1 MTRTI
6 HRHGL
11 VATVTGDGPPLLLI
25 HGLGSS
31 RTIWR
36 GLADELAQNFTTI
49 AVDLPGHGESGWL
62 SPAPDEFSPADHAEA
77 VKPLIDEFG
86 GVVHVA
92 GNSMG
97 GWVGLEMAANG
108 WAASLTGL
116 CSAGLEIE
124 PWTSRSD
131 ELVLRRRLARVL
143 GPVLAPATGLVAR
156 TPALRSIIMKDAT
169 ADFDS
174 LDPSVLVDAAE
185 AMREARGFYPS
196 HDALLNHLFT
206 RSDQIGA
213 DVPVSV
219 VWGVQDT
226 LLPPDRQLR
235 SAPPA
240 HAEWIV
246 LDDCAHVPMWDQ
258 PERTVEIIKATA
270 GVA

>member
-11 VATVTGDGPPLLLI
+11 VATVTGNGPPLLLI
-25 HGLGSS
+25 HGLGSA
-31 RTIWR
+31 RTVWSAVVDD
-36 GLADELAQNFTTI
+36 LAKDFTTI
-49 AVDLPGHGESGWL
+49 AVDLPGHGESDWP
-62 SPAPDEFSPADHAEA
+62 SPAPSNFSPAEHAEA

-97 GWVGLEMAANG
+97 GWVGLEIAANG
-108 WAASLTGL
+108 WAASITGL

-131 ELVLRRRLARVL
+131 ELVLRRRLAQVL
-143 GPVLAPATGLVAR
+143 GPVLGPATGLVAK

-169 ADFDS
+169 VDFDS
-174 LDPSVLVDAAE
+174 LDLRVLVDAAE
-185 AMREARGFYPS
+185 AMRDARSFYAS

-206 RSDQIGA
+206 RSEEIGA

-226 LLPPDRQLR
+226 LLPPDRQQR
-235 SAPPA
+235 SAPPE

-258 PERTVEIIKATA
+258 PERTVEIIRTTA
-270 GVA
+270 GIA

>member
-11 VATVTGDGPPLLLI
+11 VATVTGTGPPLLLI

-31 RTIWR
+31 RAVWHPV
-36 GLADELAQNFTTI
+36 AAELAQDFTTI
-49 AVDLPGHGESGWL
+49 AVDLPGHGESDWP
-62 SPAPDEFSPADHAEA
+62 SPAPKEFSPAEHAQA

-86 GVVHVA
+86 GSVHVA

-97 GWVGLEMAANG
+97 GWVGLEIAANG
-108 WAASLTGL
+108 WAASVTGL

-131 ELVLRRRLARVL
+131 ELVLRRRLSRLL
-143 GPVLAPATGLVAR
+143 GPVLAPATGLVAK

-169 ADFDS
+169 ADFGS
-174 LDPSVLVDAAE
+174 LDLSVLVDAAE
-185 AMREARGFYPS
+185 AMRDARGFYPS

-206 RSDQIGA
+206 RSEEIGP
-213 DVPVSV
+213 DIPVTV

-226 LLPPDRQLR
+226 LLPPGRQRR
-235 SAPPA
+235 SAPPE
-240 HAEWIV
+240 HARWIV
-246 LDDCAHVPMWDQ
+246 LDHCAHVPMWDQ
-258 PERTVEIIKATA
+258 PERTVAIIKATA